1 MIRANTAVAEQL
13 CERQQSVTLISPI
26 QQAPDKL
33 RGMATIGAKR
43 VPAAFLIDYLAGG
56 QTVQEFVDDYDA
68 VTEAEAL
75 AVLAIVK
82 QAINDGALTGMQVR
96 DEDTF

>member
-1 MIRANTAVAEQL
+1 MSVNAVLVEQVL
-13 CERQQSVTLISPI
+13 ERPQLIPLASKPI
-26 QQAPDKL
+26 QQDPDKL
-33 RGMATIGAKR
+33 SGMATIGAKR
-43 VPAAFLIDYLAGG
+43 VPAAFLVDYLAGG

-82 QAINDGALTGMQVR
+82 QAINDGVLTGMQVR